1 MGKEVGCSH
10 FHPYDKKKLAKL
22 QISNFWGG
30 PIRELR
36 LPGKLQP

>member
-22 QISNFWGG
+22 QISNFCGG
-30 PIRELR
+30 TH
-36 LPGKLQP
+36 